1 LPFGSNEGPHALIL
15 TRSKQHTWQVYDSIK
30 DMLRFVNKEEDAQ
43 TKLRVVE
50 LDGSS
55 STKALEKLED

>member
-1 LPFGSNEGPHALIL
+1 
-15 TRSKQHTWQVYDSIK
+15 
-30 DMLRFVNKEEDAQ
+30 MLRFVNKEEDAQ